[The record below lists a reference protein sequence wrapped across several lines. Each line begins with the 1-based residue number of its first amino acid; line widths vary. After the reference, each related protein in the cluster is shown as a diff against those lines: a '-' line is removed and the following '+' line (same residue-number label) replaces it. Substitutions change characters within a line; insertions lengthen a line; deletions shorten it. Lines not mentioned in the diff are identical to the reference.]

1 MFRASTSCT
10 NISAVSMP
18 TPTTRASRR
27 SIACGP
33 FLADL
38 ITDQPTTIH
47 VATQLSHRVGRYWLV
62 LRRAQIFKPPGG
74 LLQLG
79 IEAAD
84 TEPDQRCFHSVDN
97 PSLFFDAA
105 LTLAVGPLGIFV
117 LARRDRHH
125 LAVIT
130 LAAQPAEKGAFEQL
144 GVEPVGLGASVL
156 ARYGY
161 ARCVNNVGLNAAR
174 PQPTRQPETIP
185 ASLEG
190 NCNAFDLASCFLG
203 FLAPSMQ

>member
-1 MFRASTSCT
+1 LVGRAGEASITRYGPSV
-10 NISAVSMP
+10 AHVSRQYLLHQHIRSLNANSDHARQQAQHCVWSI
-18 TPTTRASRR
+18 TRHLLETIQARLLD
-27 SIACGP
+27 
-33 FLADL
+33 LADL

-47 VATQLSHRVGRYWLV
+47 VSTPLSHRVGRDL
-62 LRRAQIFKPPGG
+62 LPLGGAQNLQATRG

-84 TEPDQRCFHSVDN
+84 AKPDQRCFHSVDN
-97 PSLFFDAA
+97 PSLFFDEALALAA
-105 LTLAVGPLGIFV
+105 GPLGIFV

-174 PQPTRQPETIP
+174 PQPT
-185 ASLEG
+185 
-190 NCNAFDLASCFLG
+190 
-203 FLAPSMQ
+203 